1 MYILVRKT
9 TGNMTALQI
18 EQAVRLSKKT
28 GGFFDVSGQ
37 RSTPKKYS
45 STLNIK

>member
-1 MYILVRKT
+1 MYIFMWET
-9 TGNMTALQI
+9 TGNMTVLRVEQI
-18 EQAVRLSKKT
+18 VRLSKNT

-45 STLNIK
+45 STTNIT